1 MKSNLLKIGLL
12 ILNIA
17 WLQFSCAVGR
27 KTETTKHYQN
37 SSVYQPVKID
47 ENKLNQDNEVKNIIL
62 FIGDGM
68 GVAQVFAGLTANQGK
83 LNLEYLKYIGFS
95 KTQPYDEY
103 ITDSAAGGTAIAT
116 GVKTYNGAISVNP
129 DTVKVQTILELAEEK
144 GLSTGLVTTCDIT
157 DATPAAFIAHQK
169 SRDMLEAIAMDYLKT
184 DVDLVIGGGLRH
196 LQTEGMDS
204 HSFLYCK
211 IRSIL

>member
-1 MKSNLLKIGLL
+1 M
-12 ILNIA
+12 
-17 WLQFSCAVGR
+17 
-27 KTETTKHYQN
+27 
-37 SSVYQPVKID
+37 
-47 ENKLNQDNEVKNIIL
+47 
-62 FIGDGM
+62 
-68 GVAQVFAGLTANQGK
+68 FAGMTANHGK
-83 LNLEYLKYIGFS
+83 LNLEYLRYIGFS
-95 KTQPYDEY
+95 KIQPYDEY
-103 ITDSAAGGTAIAT
+103 ITDSAAGVTAIAT

-196 LQTEGMDS
+196 FANRRDGQLLIPLLQDKGYTIITDETELTKSNGS
-204 HSFLYCK
+204 CLFNWSGRGRIHWHL
-211 IRSIL
+211 

>member
-1 MKSNLLKIGLL
+1 M
-12 ILNIA
+12 
-17 WLQFSCAVGR
+17 
-27 KTETTKHYQN
+27 
-37 SSVYQPVKID
+37 
-47 ENKLNQDNEVKNIIL
+47 
-62 FIGDGM
+62 
-68 GVAQVFAGLTANQGK
+68 TANHGK
-83 LNLEYLKYIGFS
+83 LNLEYLRYIGFS
-95 KTQPYDEY
+95 KIQPYDEY

-129 DTVKVQTILELAEEK
+129 DTVKVQTILDLAEEK

-196 LQTEGMDS
+196 FANRRDGQYVYLREAYNPLVAFLSGWVIFLVLICGS
-204 HSFLYCK
+204 IALLGVAFSEYFGSFFPVLSNTTYL
-211 IRSIL
+211 ISTDLFSVSNGQVVAVVLIIMI